1 MTSAL
6 ERTRRVRRQ
15 SERRR
20 GRLRGRER
28 DDDDSIDDDD
38 DDASRATRKTFRTQT
53 IDFDAIDR
61 EELMEEM
68 DFAHAD
74 ARWHRAARDDDARS
88 VAARVVV
95 STLEP
100 LFASPSD
107 ALARAIAKLTPRK
120 SDHMA
125 LIRARGK
132 KRTTQ
137 CGRCDGGRARR
148 RRSRANAARHR
159 ARWLGNDFDGVP
171 FAFDGKGEERCG
183 TGHQGDANARARA
196 IMGDVDGG
204 DDGGGGGGD
213 AGGGGG
219 GDGDGDAGD
228 GAYAALL
235 RIIASERE
243 ENRGQLP
250 ENYTLDEVRE
260 NARGRAMDDVKRLSE
275 AFAREDER
283 VGALTSGLGLGV
295 AHVLRDDRGEAI
307 GYTLT
312 YENRAPE
319 WDRSRAIALPPR
331 LAHVYITPERRS
343 RGLGTALTRWW
354 TSRFALSCAFF
365 AVDSPNTSMHRT
377 LGRLE
382 CALATTRSGHGA
394 SSVHYVATAP
404 M

>member
-1 MTSAL
+1 
-6 ERTRRVRRQ
+6 
-15 SERRR
+15 
-20 GRLRGRER
+20 
-28 DDDDSIDDDD
+28 
-38 DDASRATRKTFRTQT
+38 
-53 IDFDAIDR
+53 
-61 EELMEEM
+61 
-68 DFAHAD
+68 
-74 ARWHRAARDDDARS
+74 
-88 VAARVVV
+88 
-95 STLEP
+95 
-100 LFASPSD
+100 
-107 ALARAIAKLTPRK
+107 
-120 SDHMA
+120 
-125 LIRARGK
+125 
-132 KRTTQ
+132 
-137 CGRCDGGRARR
+137 
-148 RRSRANAARHR
+148 
-159 ARWLGNDFDGVP
+159 
-171 FAFDGKGEERCG
+171 
-183 TGHQGDANARARA
+183 
-196 IMGDVDGG
+196 
-204 DDGGGGGGD
+204 
-213 AGGGGG
+213 
-219 GDGDGDAGD
+219 
-228 GAYAALL
+228 
-235 RIIASERE
+235 
-243 ENRGQLP
+243 
-250 ENYTLDEVRE
+250 
-260 NARGRAMDDVKRLSE
+260 MDDVKRLSE